1 MAHPIRPTG
10 SEGEGKKR
18 CGAKKKEKKRFRRV
32 EAPVVSP
39 FSLADG
45 RRRRAWRRALDMVP
59 GGGVPQGA
67 EGGRAMAAAETA
79 ATAAAAGER
88 APGTEVDAFRRQ
100 VEDLVSKTDQVNK
113 YQLPQPWK

>member
-1 MAHPIRPTG
+1 
-10 SEGEGKKR
+10 
-18 CGAKKKEKKRFRRV
+18 
-32 EAPVVSP
+32 
-39 FSLADG
+39 
-45 RRRRAWRRALDMVP
+45 MVP

-79 ATAAAAGER
+79 ATAGER